1 MCDLEVKEVI
11 TEKTVEKDDAIE
23 MAMFEFDKTAEGQAL
38 CEKWLKDDTL
48 ESYTEYDKAEKEF
61 LRKKGLI

>member
-23 MAMFEFDKTAEGQAL
+23 MAMFEFDKKLRE
-38 CEKWLKDDTL
+38 
-48 ESYTEYDKAEKEF
+48 EYD
-61 LRKKGLI
+61 LRE